1 MFINDA
7 PKPKKSLLATKE
19 GYRSEINTY
28 FADDNIIMTSGKQDH
43 PPKGSNM
50 GQFGNKRFR
59 TIVQEMSNWEEAHRI
74 KTNASKS
81 ALMFLSHKT
90 KPKSKYLTLH
100 PRNKRGTQDIISY
113 KTSHKILGIMFDRQT
128 NFVKHIKQ
136 INHTINQNVRS
147 LRLLKRTNFETKT
160 FLFKTIMQPKITYSY
175 PIYHLLSRPQK
186 LKIQACQNIPI
197 YKFILS
203 NVPHDQHPNSEY
215 MHVKMHL
222 KSIAQVAW
230 EHGRNFHKRL
240 RKGLPDLY
248 NMFVEYTQLPI
259 VKNKNSRVRISP
271 MQFARAPRPTFYYS
285 EDHFTENMD

>member
-1 MFINDA
+1 MLEYIAQSHKRGLDVFLLSKDIEKAFDKVHHPSLIYKIFNNFNLPELFCKTLANFLVNRTIEIKINGICSDPFSPESGVPQGSVLGPLLYLMFINDA

-43 PPKGSNM
+43 PPKGANK

-100 PRNKRGTQDIISY
+100 PRNKKAAQDIISY
-113 KTSHKILGIMFDRQT
+113 KTSHKILGIMFDKNT
-128 NFVKHIKQ
+128 NFIKHIKQ

-147 LRLLKRTNFETKT
+147 LRLLKE
-160 FLFKTIMQPKITYSY
+160 LI
-175 PIYHLLSRPQK
+175 LK
-186 LKIQACQNIPI
+186 LKR
-197 YKFILS
+197 S
-203 NVPHDQHPNSEY
+203 
-215 MHVKMHL
+215 
-222 KSIAQVAW
+222 
-230 EHGRNFHKRL
+230 
-240 RKGLPDLY
+240 
-248 NMFVEYTQLPI
+248 
-259 VKNKNSRVRISP
+259 
-271 MQFARAPRPTFYYS
+271 YS
-285 EDHFTENMD
+285 KQ